1 MLFRSNAFSTRN
13 QQGKAFVGIH
23 FDESREDM
31 YQRLCLHKP
40 LITKKVHPNIVMENR
55 SLRVC
60 FEPCDDL
67 FDTMAEIKDV
77 LEKFIQ
83 FFSPYL
89 HGSVERLP
97 NDLSG
102 DAGEKRN
109 SQGLQGK
116 VVEEV
121 MKIDREWLRTSMI
134 DPKLAEVL
142 LDEVTDERAF
152 SAKQESLSEY
162 LICCF

>member
-1 MLFRSNAFSTRN
+1 
-13 QQGKAFVGIH
+13 
-23 FDESREDM
+23 
-31 YQRLCLHKP
+31 
-40 LITKKVHPNIVMENR
+40 
-55 SLRVC
+55 
-60 FEPCDDL
+60 
-67 FDTMAEIKDV
+67 MAEIKDV

-89 HGSVERLP
+89 HGSVAELP
-97 NDLSG
+97 NDLP
-102 DAGEKRN
+102 GEVGEERN